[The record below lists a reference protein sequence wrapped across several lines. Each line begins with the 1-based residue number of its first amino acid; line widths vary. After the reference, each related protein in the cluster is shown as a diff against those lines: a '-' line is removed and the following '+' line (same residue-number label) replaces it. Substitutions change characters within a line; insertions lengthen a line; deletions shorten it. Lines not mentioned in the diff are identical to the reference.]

1 MSAYS
6 AALKFTYDIGSLYPI
21 EHFLYFSSPLIEFQ
35 YHTSAKLAL
44 LLVVLLVKTLIRA
57 LLGRWIVKRSKQLF
71 KCLFIRAILGLI
83 PIAAWPEWAIFEYSY
98 KSSRNIWWHF
108 GQFWNALQFKWK
120 LHLLLLGHFFSNNW
134 ATLWS
139 IIWSHWSPVTAK
151 VFFWKSDG
159 SNRAKVK
166 A

>member
-57 LLGRWIVKRSKQLF
+57 LLGR
-71 KCLFIRAILGLI
+71 
-83 PIAAWPEWAIFEYSY
+83 
-98 KSSRNIWWHF
+98 
-108 GQFWNALQFKWK
+108 
-120 LHLLLLGHFFSNNW
+120 
-134 ATLWS
+134 
-139 IIWSHWSPVTAK
+139 
-151 VFFWKSDG
+151 
-159 SNRAKVK
+159 
-166 A
+166 